1 MRILPLDRL
10 FRPATSHVYPPF
22 KQGRYLEEF
31 VYQYVLEN
39 HLRMETSWVYLPVF
53 WTNLQNHPAFSSHR
67 ARYQLLLDR
76 MVRSLPSGTQF
87 VTVVQHD
94 DGPMLD
100 LPPGTVVYGC
110 CTGHRPL
117 PLIYEDTSL
126 RLLRAPRIPHGERE
140 WLMSFVGT
148 TGTHPLR
155 TRLRQAVEGRTGV
168 YWSSRGAWSASV
180 AESDASQFVSVTSR
194 SRFCLAPRGYGR
206 SSFRFFEAML
216 LDTVPVYV
224 WDDVEWLPYKGEL
237 EYSAFSVSVHVSEV
251 DGLYHRLRD
260 ISEEAYQA
268 MVEEGKRVRS
278 WFLLEGMTEWLGRE
292 WSEQRALDAS

>member
-53 WTNLQNHPAFSSHR
+53 WTNLQNHPAFSSRR
-67 ARYQLLLDR
+67 ARYQLVLDR
-76 MVRSLPSGTQF
+76 MVRTLPSGTQF

-117 PLIYEDTSL
+117 PFIYEDTSL

-155 TRLRQAVEGRTGV
+155 TRLRQAVEGRAGV

-216 LDTVPVYV
+216 LDTVPVYF
-224 WDDVEWLPYKGEL
+224 WDDIEWLPYRECID
-237 EYSAFSVSVHVSEV
+237 YRSFSVSISKKEI
-251 DGLYHRLRD
+251 GKTYEILSG
-260 ISEEAYQA
+260 ISEEKYAK
-268 MVEEGKRVRS
+268 MVKRLQEVRP
-278 WFLLEGMTEWLGRE
+278 WFTLEGMVDYIVKHIQVTV
-292 WSEQRALDAS
+292 